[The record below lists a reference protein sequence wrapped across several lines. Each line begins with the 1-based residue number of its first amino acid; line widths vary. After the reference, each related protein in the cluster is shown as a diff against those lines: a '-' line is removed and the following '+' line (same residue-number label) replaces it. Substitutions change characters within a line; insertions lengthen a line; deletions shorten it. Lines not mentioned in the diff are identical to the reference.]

1 LGGALWNGGTAFV
14 LDTAVSHNHA
24 LGGDGADGSDGGNGY
39 GGGFYNDSTASL
51 TLRNSLVTKNHANGG
66 DAGEGG
72 SAGEGVGGGIYNLGA
87 LDIDALTLIFKNHAS
102 TSDDD
107 VFDPFA

>member
-1 LGGALWNGGTAFV
+1 MRQRLRWRVQRATSSLQLNGCT
-14 LDTAVSHNHA
+14 
-24 LGGDGADGSDGGNGY
+24 
-39 GGGFYNDSTASL
+39 
-51 TLRNSLVTKNHANGG
+51 VTDNHANGG

-72 SAGEGVGGGIYNLGA
+72 SDGEGIGGGVYNLGSF
-87 LDIDALTLIFKNHAS
+87 DFDALTLIFKNHAS